1 MKLTTLKPRIACKV
15 PVLAQPIGNQD
26 ATPRMAGRALQD
38 RRARWFARFP
48 LCVQCQAGGIT
59 LPVPMATQLDHI
71 IPLELGGADDATN
84 LQGLCDAHHL
94 AKTRREAIE
103 RAARRR
109 RGAR

>member
-1 MKLTTLKPRIACKV
+1 MKLATLKPRIACKV
-15 PVLAQPIGNQD
+15 PALAQSLGNPD

-71 IPLELGGADDATN
+71 IPLELGGPDDETN
-84 LQGLCDAHHL
+84 LQGLCDAHH
-94 AKTRREAIE
+94 AIKTRAEAGD
-103 RAARRR
+103 RARRM
-109 RGAR
+109 RGMA